1 MIKPEQTTPCISN
14 PHEKAI
20 EKLEVNLNP
29 NDTMSTEKFTHC
41 IYDSPEV
48 YIQTVQAALFCSA
61 ITVYIADCAP
71 PTKHIHVVS
80 KSCAGYLFNVNAC
93 NICKN
98 QLFFLLFL
106 FVCLF
111 VCLFSFFFLL
121 VWKIR

>member
-93 NICKN
+93 MMYHMDHVI
-98 QLFFLLFL
+98 QLAT
-106 FVCLF
+106 VRTD
-111 VCLFSFFFLL
+111 LFSQFSWAAILP
-121 VWKIR
+121 